1 MTSEG
6 SDDANVQHARAI
18 LSEFDPVPPQH
29 ASRETVQAYTAAV
42 DLLAEYAASPLWF
55 HACDRLASHLL
66 ELPTGNRRDNVM
78 LARQIYGQM
87 VAADDDAQ
95 SFEQW
100 FTARMGLGNTILA
113 DPGASAKDMELACEY
128 FDALV
133 PVARENAGP
142 VWLAKTLAHA
152 ADAHSRA
159 QLGDLDRE
167 LDTAIRLQSEAIEL
181 LTGLDQPDA
190 IAALS
195 HAQYNLGRFFWQRRT
210 GVRSQNVDRAVHALA
225 AARDLRPA
233 DRDPVGR
240 ARALRALAEV
250 LPEWSGADSVAHA
263 AELADEARAE
273 AARVAETD
281 EREARRQT
289 AQAELERMQ
298 SALRVDMNWLY
309 ALPIEAR
316 REAIEDHI
324 GTHERVL
331 GQIERDATPARWADW
346 TAGLGRLYGRLC
358 HVGASA
364 AEVQTAHDC
373 HRRASECIDPS
384 CEPRL
389 YRDIMASWGEFS
401 HEIGEFEVSFQAH
414 RTAAIISEHLLA
426 GFDDAD
432 NRLAEIAATRGYGL
446 LGAYAAARLDRG
458 EAAAE
463 LAEFERNRGIA
474 DLLSAHAA
482 LTTATDATR
491 NQLADTL
498 GRIQALQ
505 SRLNELAAGDRDG
518 QMAHM
523 RAKLSDHLGVDPSL
537 LQVRRVDENAHASN
551 PNAAEADWLRG
562 ELAGARSALRGL
574 LAASAED
581 ERETGKLAF
590 DIGRIRSIAASAGV
604 TLVYLVATVHGGA
617 IIAVL
622 PDGAVESLPLE
633 ALSSDLTGLLV
644 NGSGEAVG
652 LRDAVRDEFSV
663 LDECLAGIG
672 AALTAALAEPLA
684 TLLRSR
690 DVGSAVALIGLGRI
704 GLLPLH
710 VANIPGL
717 TLTYAPSARALSA
730 ALPTEERTLDAPA
743 VVVADPKRDD
753 TETLQYATA
762 EGRWLEHL
770 AGADRPVTVLASG
783 DASRDAVQAILPDAG
798 IVHFACHGEFRPS
811 DPMESR
817 LALAGDDELELGDLF
832 FGAVGISRA
841 RLAALSACETG
852 SVEFYRSSDEA
863 TGFPM
868 GLMLAGVP
876 AVLSTMWSVD
886 DAAAMFFVT
895 RFYELL
901 LDSGLAPAAA
911 TAGARDWLRTA
922 HADAL
927 IARIA
932 EIRECLAPHD
942 EAVDAALR
950 QLEAELS
957 QYEARS
963 RPFSAPSD
971 WGAFCLTG
979 L

>member
-1 MTSEG
+1 MTSDA
-6 SDDANVQHARAI
+6 SDDENVQRARAI
-18 LSEFDPVPPQH
+18 LLEFDPVPPQH
-29 ASRETVQAYTAAV
+29 ASQETVQAYATAV
-42 DLLAEYAASPLWF
+42 GLLAEYAGSPLWF
-55 HACDRLASHLL
+55 RACDRLASHLL

-78 LARQIYGQM
+78 SARQIYGQM
-87 VAADDDAQ
+87 VAADDDSQ

-100 FTARMGLGNTILA
+100 FMARMGLGNTMLA
-113 DPGASAKDMELACEY
+113 DPGASAEDMERACEW

-133 PVARENAGP
+133 PVARDNAGP
-142 VWLAKTLAHA
+142 VWLAKTLARA

-159 QLGDLDRE
+159 RLGDLDGE
-167 LDTAIRLQSEAIEL
+167 LDTAIRLLSEAVEL
-181 LTGLDQPDA
+181 LTGRDDADA

-195 HAQYNLGRFFWQRRT
+195 HAQYNLGRFYWQRRT
-210 GVRSQNVDRAVHALA
+210 GTRSQNVDRAVHALA

-250 LPEWSGADSVAHA
+250 LPEWSGADSLAHA

-273 AARVAETD
+273 AARLAETD

-298 SALRVDMNWLY
+298 SALRVDMKWLY
-309 ALPIEAR
+309 ELPLEAR
-316 REAIEDHI
+316 REAIEGHI

-331 GQIERDATPARWADW
+331 EQIDRDATPARWADW

-364 AEVQTAHDC
+364 AEVQAAHDC

-384 CEPRL
+384 SEPRL
-389 YRDIMASWGEFS
+389 YRDILASWGEFS
-401 HEIGEFEVSFQAH
+401 HEIGAFEVSFQAH

-426 GFDDAD
+426 AFDDAD
-432 NRLAEIAATRGYGL
+432 NRLAEIAATRGFGL

-474 DLLSAHAA
+474 DLLSARAT
-482 LTTATDATR
+482 LTTATDAMR
-491 NQLADTL
+491 RQLADTL
-498 GRIQALQ
+498 GRIQSLE
-505 SRLNELAAGDRDG
+505 SRLNELAAGDPDG
-518 QMAHM
+518 QMAAM
-523 RAKLSDHLGVDPSL
+523 QAKLADHLGMDPSL
-537 LQVRRVDENAHASN
+537 LQVRRVDEDAYATN
-551 PNAAEADWLRG
+551 PNAAEAERLRT
-562 ELAGARSALRGL
+562 ELADSRRALREL
-574 LAASAED
+574 LAESAEH
-581 ERETGKLAF
+581 ERDTGKLAF
-590 DIGRIRSIAASAGV
+590 DIDRIRSVAARAGV

-617 IIAVL
+617 MIAVL

-652 LRDAVRDEFSV
+652 LRDAIRDEFSV
-663 LDECLAGIG
+663 LDTCLAGI
-672 AALTAALAEPLA
+672 ATELTAALAEPLA
-684 TLLRSR
+684 MLLRSR
-690 DVGSAVALIGLGRI
+690 DAGSAVAVIGLGRV

-717 TLTYAPSARALSA
+717 TLTYIPSARALSA
-730 ALPTEERTLDAPA
+730 AWPATERTLDAPA
-743 VVVADPKRDD
+743 VVVADPERDD
-753 TETLQYATA
+753 TTTLQYATA

-770 AGADRPVTVLASG
+770 AGAERPVTMLASG
-783 DASRDAVQAILPDAG
+783 EASREAVQAILPDAG
-798 IVHFACHGEFRPS
+798 LVHFACHGEFRPS

-817 LALAGDDELELGDLF
+817 LALAGDDQLELGDLF

-841 RLAALSACETG
+841 RLATLSACETG

-901 LDSGLAPAAA
+901 LDSELAPAAA

-922 HADAL
+922 RADAL

-932 EIRECLAPHD
+932 KIRKCLAPPDH
-942 EAVDAALR
+942 AVGEALR
-950 QLEAELS
+950 ELEAELS
-957 QYEARS
+957 QYDAGS